1 MRVVIT
7 GAAGYVGSVLVA
19 ELLKLDCN
27 IIAIDTFWFGEN
39 SLIDHPNLKKIKSD
53 ICELDFNNI
62 IMEDDIVVHLAC
74 ISNDPSFDLDISFSK
89 KINFEA
95 SYKLI
100 NICNQKKI
108 KRFIYASSSSVY
120 GLKNTEQVTE
130 DLSLEPI
137 TPYAFYKAEVEKIL
151 KNKIWEFDYVILR
164 PATVCG
170 LSPRLRLDVVVN
182 MLTAQAYFTQKITV
196 FGGNQFRP
204 QLHIHDMVSAYILCI
219 FSTSMFQGE
228 IYNVG
233 EKNYTVFEIAQI
245 ISQNINAPVN
255 IVTKDIL
262 DNRSYR
268 LTSKKFLKDKNF
280 SPKYNVQK
288 AIVELIDFFNKN
300 KKLNWQDSCYHNVL
314 FCKTLLSNT
323 KL

>member
-151 KNKIWEFDYVILR
+151 KNTKWEFDYVILR

-219 FSTSMFQGE
+219 FSTSKFQGE

-255 IVTKDIL
+255 IVTKNIL

-280 SPKYNVQK
+280 IPEYNVQK
-288 AIVELIDFFNKN
+288 AILELIDFFNKN
-300 KKLNWQDSCYHNVL
+300 RKLNWQDSCYHNVL
-314 FCKTLLSNT
+314 FCKTMLSNT

>member
-95 SYKLI
+95 SNKLI

-151 KNKIWEFDYVILR
+151 KNTKWEFDYVILR

-219 FSTSMFQGE
+219 FSTSKFQGE

-255 IVTKDIL
+255 IVTKNIL

-280 SPKYNVQK
+280 IPEYNVQK
-288 AIVELIDFFNKN
+288 AILELIDFFNKN
-300 KKLNWQDSCYHNVL
+300 RKLNWQDRCYHNVL
-314 FCKTLLSNT
+314 FCKTMLSNT

>member
-151 KNKIWEFDYVILR
+151 KNTKWEFDYVILR

-219 FSTSMFQGE
+219 FSTSNFQGE

-255 IVTKDIL
+255 IVTKNIL

-280 SPKYNVQK
+280 IPEYNVQK
-288 AIVELIDFFNKN
+288 AILELIDFFNKN
-300 KKLNWQDSCYHNVL
+300 RKLNWQDSCYHNVL
-314 FCKTLLSNT
+314 FCKTMLSNT